1 MRHPSMILLFTSR
14 HCTWCETLKTMI
26 ETESSQFR
34 HRPVVCEIRIDE
46 HDIFAK
52 VFGISVV
59 PTLIYRNSILTG
71 LPDSDDLRSFLI
83 RAIAEGCSLSS
94 SRDSDAENAE
104 WLPHASAPDPTCGRR
119 ATGAERNSELT
130 KTV

>member
-1 MRHPSMILLFTSR
+1 MILLFTSR

-26 ETESSQFR
+26 ETESSQFGR
-34 HRPVVCEIRIDE
+34 PPVVCEIRIDE

-59 PTLIYRNSILTG
+59 PTLMYRNSILTG

-94 SRDSDAENAE
+94 PRTSDEESARWSQYSSLSKATCENQGTDADSS
-104 WLPHASAPDPTCGRR
+104 P
-119 ATGAERNSELT
+119 ELT
-130 KTV
+130 KTA